1 MSDFHAAITRKFP
14 FSSPLSDSNAI
25 PMCDLVH
32 ELCQPLSEIDA
43 IACYFE
49 MTLRPEMEHLRK
61 LALRLQELV
70 QESDVILSRR
80 PIGRTPFQSRGANL
94 I

>member
-1 MSDFHAAITRKFP
+1 
-14 FSSPLSDSNAI
+14 
-25 PMCDLVH
+25 MCDLVH

-70 QESDVILSRR
+70 EESDVILSRAAR
-80 PIGRTPFQSRGANL
+80 SGEPLPRAGAQT
-94 I
+94 

>member
-1 MSDFHAAITRKFP
+1 MSGFHAAITRKFP

-70 QESDVILSRR
+70 EESDVILSRAAR
-80 PIGRTPFQSRGANL
+80 SGEPLSRAGAQT
-94 I
+94 

>member
-1 MSDFHAAITRKFP
+1 MSGFHAATTREFS

-49 MTLRPEMEHLRK
+49 MTLLPEMEHLRK

-70 QESDVILSRR
+70 QESDVILSRAAR
-80 PIGRTPFQSRGANL
+80 SGEPVSRAGAQT
-94 I
+94 